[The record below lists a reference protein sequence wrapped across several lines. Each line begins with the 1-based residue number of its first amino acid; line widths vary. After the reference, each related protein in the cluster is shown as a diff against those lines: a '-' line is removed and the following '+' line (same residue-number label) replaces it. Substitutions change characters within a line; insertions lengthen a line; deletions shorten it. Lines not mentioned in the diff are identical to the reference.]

1 MQSYLFVGGIHD
13 GLNSHVED
21 DKDEARIPV
30 GVSSYELYVRD
41 SLSVGNA
48 SVAFFRHESLKPA
61 QVLDR
66 MVAYYVAWSLNRTDG
81 RR

>member
-13 GLNSHVED
+13 GLNSPVAD
-21 DKDEARIPV
+21 GQNEARIPV

-48 SVAFFRHESLKPA
+48 SVAFFRHGSVTPA

-66 MVAYYVAWSLNRTDG
+66 IVAYYVAWSLNRPDG
-81 RR
+81 HR